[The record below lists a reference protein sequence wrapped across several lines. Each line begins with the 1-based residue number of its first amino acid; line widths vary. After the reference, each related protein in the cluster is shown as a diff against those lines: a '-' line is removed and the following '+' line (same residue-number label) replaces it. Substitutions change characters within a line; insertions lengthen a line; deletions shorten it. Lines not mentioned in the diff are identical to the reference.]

1 MTERQVDTQQ
11 LTQRALDVVNSLKEI
26 VINRERTYPP
36 SIEAVL
42 VFSGPGTYYDKLKPD
57 QEEWM
62 RWMDRDRIRAGV
74 AVVSEITAARL
85 SDLLGKKVKGH
96 QISPGDILLYG
107 PYFVYNGTPL
117 ENEIFRKA
125 LNSPFCKLPKEKVI
139 ILDEVK
145 EDDGT
150 VHPHRHTAD
159 QVKSFYQQ
167 LTIPKSPL
175 SRVTNV
181 ALVAHIPDFA
191 RNVFYTRKYNDEF
204 VESGNRSLNF
214 WVYGLK
220 SRKGTGEAHLNSEFP
235 RIVTYAQRGHLATE
249 PSPFAT

>member
-1 MTERQVDTQQ
+1 MTERQVDAQQ
-11 LTQRALDVVNSLKEI
+11 LTQRALEVVDRLKE
-26 VINRERTYPP
+26 VAKNRERTYPP
-36 SIEAVL
+36 IIEAVL
-42 VFSGPGTYYDKLKPD
+42 VFSGPGTYYSRLKPE
-57 QEEWM
+57 QEEIW
-62 RWMDRDRIRAGV
+62 RCMDRDRIRAGV
-74 AVVSEITAARL
+74 AVVSEITATRL
-85 SDLLGKKVKGH
+85 SDHLGKKVKGH

-159 QVKSFYQQ
+159 QLKSFYQQ
-167 LTIPKSPL
+167 LIIPKSPL
-175 SRVTNV
+175 SKVTNV

-191 RNVFYTRKYNDEF
+191 RNVFYTKKYNDEF
-204 VESGNRSLNF
+204 VENGNRSLNF
-214 WVYGLK
+214 WVYALK
-220 SRKGTGEAHLNSEFP
+220 SRKGTGEAHLNAEFP
-235 RIVTYAQRGHLATE
+235 RLVTYAQWGHLATE

>member
-42 VFSGPGTYYDKLKPD
+42 VFIGPGTYYDKLKPD
-57 QEEWM
+57 QEEIW

-96 QISPGDILLYG
+96 HISPGDILFYG

-125 LNSPFCKLPKEKVI
+125 LNSPFCKLPKAKVV
-139 ILDEVK
+139 ILDEVR

-150 VHPHRHTAD
+150 IHPHRHTAD
-159 QVKSFYQQ
+159 QVKSFYHA
-167 LTIPKSPL
+167 ISDPENPL
-175 SRVTNV
+175 YGILNV

-191 RNVFYTRKYNDEF
+191 RNVFYTRKYNDGL
-204 VESGNRSLNF
+204 VESGNLSLNF

-220 SRKGTGEAHLNSEFP
+220 NRKGTGEAHLNSEFP
-235 RIVTYAQRGHLATE
+235 RIVTYAQR
-249 PSPFAT
+249 